1 TIHNI
6 YAYPNTINLVKRL
19 NIETD
24 VIKKANLVRQA
35 ALNKYSYL
43 KHFNSISDVKT
54 VIDETS
60 SNNATSKS
68 KNNSSAITVPITDM
82 GQDLGYYC
90 SITVGNQ
97 DFFVILDTGS
107 SNLWIPNSNCTS
119 NDCKNHRK
127 FNSSNSPTY
136 KPEGED
142 WIIAYGT
149 GAASG
154 ITGIVNIQIGNITAN
169 EQIFGQANL
178 IDDFFTKIESDGI
191 LGIAF
196 DSINTMD
203 NGTFTLGGVDESKF
217 KGNITFTPVINSVE
231 NEGSWVISLKGANVN
246 NNSLEFSR
254 EAIIDTGTTLI
265 IIPANDAKTIFNKIP
280 GSQFDPDSFAY
291 IIHAIPLTTSETEC
305 VSSILPAKNPKWNFW
320 LVGQTFLKNV
330 YSAFD
335 VGNKQ
340 VGFAPSK

>member
-1 TIHNI
+1 MKLVFLFIILSVATIHNI

-203 NGTFTLGGVDESKF
+203 NGAPTYL
-217 KGNITFTPVINSVE
+217 
-231 NEGSWVISLKGANVN
+231 
-246 NNSLEFSR
+246 
-254 EAIIDTGTTLI
+254 
-265 IIPANDAKTIFNKIP
+265 
-280 GSQFDPDSFAY
+280 
-291 IIHAIPLTTSETEC
+291 
-305 VSSILPAKNPKWNFW
+305 
-320 LVGQTFLKNV
+320 
-330 YSAFD
+330 YS
-335 VGNKQ
+335 N
-340 VGFAPSK
+340 